1 MAREDDEQPGFA
13 FKKLLGAENYKEW
26 ARQMR
31 YSLESARLWM
41 YTLSVTKNP
50 KPAPIIL
57 KKEDELD
64 DAKVER
70 QEKRMDKILAWTRS
84 NSKCKGYIGRMCAPH
99 IQQEIQ
105 AVKTD
110 WLAKDLWEWLKQRYT
125 LQNTASKWATIVSMD
140 DLSYANCKN
149 MAEYRSKYYAL
160 KASIKEQS
168 ITIEDALKIRMLNN
182 LSSAFKTYLTV
193 VNDWI
198 RKDKKLEE
206 DETLFKAIEEEKTR
220 IVAKQKA
227 SANFVT
233 TKSHYS
239 QPQEGGKE
247 GQIEWP
253 MCRKCACKYPSDR
266 VCRHAEDECYKCH
279 RKGHIS
285 WFHDLYITLTKR
297 PGPEENDKPAP
308 VSEIPKVNQMY
319 TEVTC

>member
-31 YSLESARLWM
+31 YSLESAGLWIH
-41 YTLSVTKNP
+41 TLSVVENP

-57 KKEDELD
+57 EKKDELN

-70 QEKRMDKILAWTRS
+70 QEKRMDKILAWTKS

-110 WLAKDLWEWLKQRYT
+110 WLAEDLWKWLKERYT

-182 LSSAFKTYLTV
+182 LGPAFKTYLTV
-193 VNDWI
+193 VNDRM

-206 DETLFKAIEEEKTR
+206 DEALFKAIEEEETR
-220 IVAKQKA
+220 IVTEQKA
-227 SANFVT
+227 SANFAT

-239 QPQEGGKE
+239 RSQEGGKE
-247 GQIEWP
+247 DLTEWP
-253 MCRKCACKYPSDR
+253 LCKKCACKHPSDR
-266 VCRHAEDECYKCH
+266 TCRHAEDECYRCH
-279 RKGHIS
+279 VKGHIS
-285 WFHDLYITLTKR
+285 RFHDLYMKLNEGSDEK
-297 PGPEENDKPAP
+297 DKPTP
-308 VSEIPKVNQMY
+308 VPEMPKANIIYPGVI
-319 TEVTC
+319 C